1 MRIALITHPQF
12 MKSQSMPRFA
22 GMLCDAYEQ
31 RGHQVSMH
39 TARAVATRWI
49 THPKLSKWAGYIDQ
63 FLLFPIAFRREMAAM
78 PADTLFVFCDQA
90 LGPWVPLVAHRPHVV
105 HAHDLLALRS
115 ALGLIPENPTGFTGR
130 IYQRYIRSGF
140 RRARHFVAISGRTRA
155 DLIEHAGVPAEFISV
170 VHNDLNQ
177 RLAPTPVA
185 EAQALL
191 KAAGL
196 PDEPRGFLLHV
207 GGSQWYK
214 NAHGIV
220 ALYAEHAR
228 RCEAAG
234 QPVPPLLMVSPPPDN
249 ALLEQQLAEVPAA
262 GKVLF
267 RQGLSTP
274 TLQAA
279 YSLCAA
285 FLFPSLAEGFGWP
298 IVESQ
303 ACGTLVLTTDD
314 APMNEVAGPAAFLV
328 PRLMSA
334 AQTQAWAQQAANVLR
349 RMTELDAET
358 RAQRVQQGLD
368 WSARFACDA
377 AIEGYLRVYAQAL
390 QAGQGD

>member
-1 MRIALITHPQF
+1 MRIALITHPGF

-22 GMLCDAYEQ
+22 TMLRDAYVQ
-31 RGHQVSMH
+31 RGHEVSTH
-39 TARAVATRWI
+39 TASAVATRWL
-49 THPKLSKWAGYIDQ
+49 THPKLAKWAGYIDQ

-78 PADTLFVFCDQA
+78 PPDTLFVFCDQA

-130 IYQRYIRSGF
+130 IYQRYIRRGF
-140 RRARHFVAISGRTRA
+140 QRARHFIAISGRTRS
-155 DLIEHAGVPAEFISV
+155 DLIEHAGVPPAHISV

-177 RLAPTPVA
+177 RLTPTPVA

-196 PDEPRGFLLHV
+196 PDQPQGFLLHV
-207 GGSQWYK
+207 GGNQWYK
-214 NAHGIV
+214 NTHGIV
-220 ALYAEHAR
+220 AMYAEHAR

-234 QPVPPLLMVSPPPDN
+234 KPVPPLLMVSPPP
-249 ALLEQQLAEVPAA
+249 ASPLIQQQLALVPAS

-279 YSLCAA
+279 YSLSAA

-314 APMNEVAGPAAFLV
+314 APMNEVSGPAAFLV
-328 PRLMSA
+328 PRLASP
-334 AQTQAWAQQAANVLR
+334 AQVQPWAQQAADVLAQ
-349 RMTELDAET
+349 MTELGVEA
-358 RAQRVQQGLD
+358 RAARVQQGLA

-390 QAGQGD
+390 HAG